1 MENLYGVMKGLMSE
15 EFIELGQEGMEALY
29 QADPDYKGLMEDTT
43 RLSLMTLEVS
53 LKPEVAA
60 LQRQIYQHYPTAAL
74 QATLAMLPMAELSI
88 PATRTMLGDEAADL
102 TERGLKNQREQI
114 TGILR
119 ERGAEIPPEVDLD
132 AIEAVNPFDG
142 FMQSTLD
149 DEGYPETD
157 CTIDYE

>member
-1 MENLYGVMKGLMSE
+1 MENIYGIMKGLMSD

-43 RLSLMTLEVS
+43 RLSLITLEIS

-60 LQRQIYQHYPTAAL
+60 LQRQIYQHYPTPAL

-88 PATRTMLGDEAADL
+88 PATRALLGDEAADL

-114 TGILR
+114 ISILR
-119 ERGAEIPPEVDLD
+119 ERGAEIPSEVDLD
-132 AIEAVNPFDG
+132 AIEPVNPFDG
-142 FMQSTLD
+142 FMATTLD
-149 DEGYPETD
+149 DEEYPETD
-157 CTIDYE
+157 PCIDYE